1 MSWETPTP
9 SPSTSAS
16 PTVGWERPKTTPGF
30 GVLELIRGGWAA
42 YRAASGSLLRIA
54 VLPEILRGILLTPVA
69 FLTAT
74 MIEGMVRLFGEFDVD
89 HYLADPVAYQSTF
102 QAGIEAATRPPANL
116 AFLTGVVSGAA
127 LTLTLLSLG
136 LLTAGALVVLDGRRP
151 SIIGSMRAV
160 AACADG
166 LVAPAIVLGMGWA
179 VIATPLE
186 LSQSDVAFRASGG
199 STTADGSLALLSL
212 VISVAAFVVAVRWSL
227 AIPAMLAE
235 GLGLR
240 AALARSTALTAGV
253 RMPIALALIVASVT
267 IGLAVSVTGLVGAL
281 VGFGLSG
288 TIPAGVLAYLVV
300 VTVVGL
306 FFAPIIP
313 AMLARA
319 YRLRIA
325 PAPQAPSGVA
335 TA

>member
-9 SPSTSAS
+9 TPTPSTS
-16 PTVGWERPKTTPGF
+16 PTVGWDRPRTTPGF
-30 GVLELIRGGWAA
+30 GILELIRGGWAT

-54 VLPEILRGILLTPVA
+54 VLPEIVRGILLTPVA
-69 FLTAT
+69 FLTAA
-74 MIEGMVRLFGEFDVD
+74 MIEAMVRIFGEFDVD
-89 HYLADPVAYQSTF
+89 RYLADPVAYQSTL

-127 LTLTLLSLG
+127 LTLTLLSMG
-136 LLTAGALVVLDGRRP
+136 LLTAAALVVLDGRRP
-151 SIIGSMRAV
+151 SVIGSMRAV

-166 LVAPAIVLGMGWA
+166 LVAPAIVLGMCWA

-186 LSQSDVAFRASGG
+186 LSQSDVAFKASGG
-199 STTADGSLALLSL
+199 STTTDGPLALLSL
-212 VISVAAFVVAVRWSL
+212 VITVAAFVLAVRWSL

-240 AALARSTALTAGV
+240 AALARSAALTAGI
-253 RMPIALALIVASVT
+253 RMPIAVALIVASVA
-267 IGLAVSVTGLVGAL
+267 IGIAVGVTGLVGAL
-281 VGFGLSG
+281 VGFGLGG
-288 TIPAGVLAYLVV
+288 TIQAGVVGYLVV

-306 FFAPIIP
+306 FFAPIMP

-325 PAPQAPSGVA
+325 PAPGAASAVA
-335 TA
+335 AA